1 MKAHSLSSGFASPT
15 PSAGAAGA
23 AGRLLAQWLRR
34 WLLVALTLL
43 TASAA
48 STAWAYND
56 DDGDWQIVNAR
67 YGTAQRNM
75 DVTSRLK
82 ELAREDRSFK
92 VRNELFREDPAVG
105 DRKTLRIIAKGR
117 NGEWRNFDYREGD
130 WVDGSKF
137 TGWSRG
143 DWGHHE
149 WNGGWDGPR
158 PGYGNNGGY
167 GNNND
172 GQDDGDWAILQARYG
187 TADRNI
193 DVTGRLKELA
203 RADRRF
209 KLANE
214 LFHDDPAVGARK
226 TLRITARGRNGEIR
240 NFDYREG
247 DWVDGNNFTGW
258 GRGNWGDGQWNG
270 GWDGRPGGGYQQPR
284 PEQTDNRLIINRATY
299 GTGNR
304 QVDVT
309 DRIRY
314 LGRGGALDI
323 KVNNSL
329 SDRDPAVGDTKWLK
343 VYYQIGARGQE
354 RVADAR
360 EGTQLRIRP

>member
-1 MKAHSLSSGFASPT
+1 MKALSTLAGFDRS
-15 PSAGAAGA
+15 S
-23 AGRLLAQWLRR
+23 RLTGFDRSSRSFLQWLGRC
-34 WLLVALTLL
+34 LMMALALV
-43 TASAA
+43 TATTA
-48 STAWAYND
+48 STAWAYD
-56 DDGDWQIVNAR
+56 GDDGDWQIVNAR
-67 YGTAQRNM
+67 YGTAQRNI
-75 DVTSRLK
+75 DVTDRLK
-82 ELAREDRSFK
+82 ELARSDRSFK
-92 VRNELFREDPAVG
+92 VANQLFHNDPAVG

-117 NGEWRNFDYREGD
+117 NGEFRNFDYREGD
-130 WVDGSKF
+130 WVDGNQF

-158 PGYGNNGGY
+158 PGQGGGN
-167 GNNND
+167 D
-172 GQDDGDWAILQARYG
+172 REDDGDWAILQARYG

-214 LFHDDPAVGARK
+214 LFREDPAVGYRK

-247 DWVDGNNFTGW
+247 DWVDGNSFTGW
-258 GRGNWGDGQWNG
+258 GRGNWGDSQWNG
-270 GWDGRPGGGYQQPR
+270 GWDGRPGNGGYQP
-284 PEQTDNRLIINRATY
+284 PAQTDNRVIINRASY

-309 DRIRY
+309 ARLRNIS
-314 LGRGGALDI
+314 RGGGFAI
-323 KVNNSL
+323 KVDNSL
-329 SDRDPAVGDTKWLK
+329 ADRDPAVGDTKYLRI
-343 VYYQIGARGQE
+343 YYQIGRGPEQ
-354 RVADAR
+354 VAEAR
-360 EGTQLRIRP
+360 EGTMLRINP